1 MNRLKQKANEIYNTL
16 QTKIFLFFAIIAI
29 IISAVQYKSIIVVMI
44 QFMLYYFIVEEIQC
58 KIYGGCTLSSWITTL
73 IPILGIVIFILDY
86 FHIFKNLKNKIKKL
100 YSKFE
105 EISPEGKMNI
115 IINNK
120 KIPL

>member
-1 MNRLKQKANEIYNTL
+1 MKHKFTDIYNTL
-16 QTKIFLFFAIIAI
+16 QTRIFLFFAIISI
-29 IISAVQYKSIIVVMI
+29 IISAFQYKSIIVIGI
-44 QFMLYYFIVEEIQC
+44 QLILYYFIAEEIHC
-58 KIYGGCTLSSWITTL
+58 KIYGGCTVSSWITTL

-86 FHIFKNLKNKIKKL
+86 FHIFKNLKNKIKYIHNK
-100 YSKFE
+100 YE

>member
-1 MNRLKQKANEIYNTL
+1 MNIIKHKAGEIYNTL

-29 IISAVQYKSIIVVMI
+29 IISAIQYKSIIVISI
-44 QFMLYYFIVEEIQC
+44 QLILYYFIAEEIHC
-58 KIYGGCTLSSWITTL
+58 KIYGGCTISSWITTL
-73 IPILGIVIFILDY
+73 IPIFGIIIFILDY
-86 FHIFKNLKNKIKKL
+86 FHIFKNIKTKIK
-100 YSKFE
+100 YMHHKFE

>member
-1 MNRLKQKANEIYNTL
+1 MNTIKHKATEIYDTL

-29 IISAVQYKSIIVVMI
+29 IISAIQYKSIIVVII
-44 QFMLYYFIVEEIQC
+44 QFMLYYFIAEEIQC

-86 FHIFKNLKNKIKKL
+86 FHIFKNLKNKII
-100 YSKFE
+100 YFHDKFE

-115 IINNK
+115 VINNK